1 MVGYELVSAIC
12 PLTNV
17 WEMALVRPFALFLS
31 ISGDIF
37 DMEQKHAGGGP
48 MFSSNRNLENL
59 EKRVG
64 LGAPS
69 SPSFFAPFLSPRSL
83 SMCGMFLLRLRLKPA
98 IRGRSW
104 DVQVARIVVPVVP
117 YNERLSQQEQWS
129 VVLPVFRAATF
140 GKIERK
146 KLGAVLL
153 IFYGTHASGES
164 PARSIGQYANE
175 RLWAQ

>member
-1 MVGYELVSAIC
+1 MPAYGRVGDGPGTTFYSV
-12 PLTNV
+12 
-17 WEMALVRPFALFLS
+17 LS
-31 ISGDIF
+31 INGDIF

-48 MFSSNRNLENL
+48 TFSSNLNFSNS
-59 EKRVG
+59 EKRLG
-64 LGAPS
+64 LNAPS

-83 SMCGMFLLRLRLKPA
+83 PLCGMFLLRLMLTPA

-104 DVQVARIVVPVVP
+104 DFQVARIVVPVVP

-129 VVLPVFRAATF
+129 VALPVFRAATF
-140 GKIERK
+140 GKNREK
-146 KLGAVLL
+146 EVGCYSLDFLWS
-153 IFYGTHASGES
+153 HASGES